1 MPDNQVFAPSL
12 SDLRQRHSSKWRR
25 FSSDVLPM
33 HVAEMDFQ
41 VAEPIQAVLTE
52 MIQNSDLGY
61 LGPVPEVAEAFAEF
75 AAARWNWPVDTKQ
88 VKMATDVGVAAVEIF
103 RALGKPGDQV
113 VINTPVYSAFFGWL
127 AETHLTPIDVPLVQ
141 NGAEWLLDLE
151 ELEQA
156 FANGAKF
163 YLLCHPHNPL
173 GKVFSRDEL
182 TAVAALA
189 ARYDVLVISDEIHA
203 PLTYAG
209 EVFTPY
215 LNCGPDAE
223 ATGVTITSSSKSWN
237 TAGLKAAIVVS
248 QSSEV
253 AAKLAKLPPDMH
265 WRSSLLGAFAMVE
278 AYRNGTT
285 WLDSAIEAI
294 EANYQHMVSE
304 VAAKLPG
311 VVIHRPVSGYLSW
324 WDVSALNLGTEPGKV
339 ILERAK
345 VAVVEGSDLGGAA
358 AANYTGFIRFNFGT
372 SPANITEA
380 IDRIAALR

>member
-1 MPDNQVFAPSL
+1 
-12 SDLRQRHSSKWRR
+12 
-25 FSSDVLPM
+25 M

-52 MIQNSDLGY
+52 MIQHSDLGY

-141 NGAEWLLDLE
+141 NGSGWLLDLE

-156 FANGAKF
+156 FADGAKF

-189 ARYDVLVISDEIHA
+189 E
-203 PLTYAG
+203 
-209 EVFTPY
+209 
-215 LNCGPDAE
+215 
-223 ATGVTITSSSKSWN
+223 
-237 TAGLKAAIVVS
+237 
-248 QSSEV
+248 
-253 AAKLAKLPPDMH
+253 PP
-265 WRSSLLGAFAMVE
+265 
-278 AYRNGTT
+278 
-285 WLDSAIEAI
+285 
-294 EANYQHMVSE
+294 
-304 VAAKLPG
+304 P
-311 VVIHRPVSGYLSW
+311 
-324 WDVSALNLGTEPGKV
+324 
-339 ILERAK
+339 
-345 VAVVEGSDLGGAA
+345 
-358 AANYTGFIRFNFGT
+358 
-372 SPANITEA
+372 
-380 IDRIAALR
+380 